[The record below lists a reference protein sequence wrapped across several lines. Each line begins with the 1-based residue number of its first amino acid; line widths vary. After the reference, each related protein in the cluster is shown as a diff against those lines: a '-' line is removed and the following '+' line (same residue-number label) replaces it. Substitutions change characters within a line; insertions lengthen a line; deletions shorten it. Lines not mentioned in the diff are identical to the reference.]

1 MLFAFFVYNWPPN
14 QKFDFDLWQHC
25 TIPIVILTMLT
36 KGQVMDFLSCSQEGL
51 TVMKV
56 EFHSWF
62 WQPWE
67 QASVSKVWSSG
78 SFSFLQHLSHC
89 VGGQCAVLMG
99 PMPSNFSNYLRRGT
113 FVMAVIVISALIHS
127 IRIPD
132 GPTFTVELHKSGSS
146 LEAIIKH
153 LKVPWTS
160 LQTSVCKYKNLGT
173 KKTLNLSERRQIISQ
188 GWTNFGLKGLPEPQD
203 SNKGTSEGLKGIR
216 YQSMSIHLPLRES
229 FIAMI

>member
-1 MLFAFFVYNWPPN
+1 MIHNHYTEFCFVYNWPPN

-113 FVMAVIVISALIHS
+113 FVMAVIVINGVFNCLCIV
-127 IRIPD
+127 
-132 GPTFTVELHKSGSS
+132 VETERGH
-146 LEAIIKH
+146 
-153 LKVPWTS
+153 
-160 LQTSVCKYKNLGT
+160 
-173 KKTLNLSERRQIISQ
+173 RRQI
-188 GWTNFGLKGLPEPQD
+188 WHLLC
-203 SNKGTSEGLKGIR
+203 SNQML
-216 YQSMSIHLPLRES
+216 
-229 FIAMI
+229 F